1 MKDLA
6 NADKTIR
13 DTVKRVMHE
22 EGLTQ
27 AALAERLGVKQ
38 PSVADILSGRR
49 GRQPESLLNL
59 LDALGLEL
67 TVMPKAP
74 IATTPEPPAYLALAG
89 RFDDP
94 NSPGDISAR
103 HDHYIGEGLE
113 TEHTES
119 IAGER

>member
-1 MKDLA
+1 MSGPTDS
-6 NADKTIR
+6 DKAIR
-13 DTVKRVMHE
+13 DTVKRVMHK

-67 TVMPKAP
+67 TVTPKAP
-74 IATTPEPPAYLALAG
+74 TATTPEPPAYLALAG

-94 NSPGDISAR
+94 DSPGDVSAR

-113 TEHTES
+113 TEYTES
-119 IAGER
+119 TAGKR

>member
-1 MKDLA
+1 MQ
-6 NADKTIR
+6 
-13 DTVKRVMHE
+13 E
-22 EGLTQ
+22 EGVTQ

-59 LDALGLEL
+59 LGALGLEL
-67 TVMPKAP
+67 TVTLKASTP
-74 IATTPEPPAYLALAG
+74 ATPEPPAYLALAG

-94 NSPGDISAR
+94 ESPGDVSVR
-103 HDHYIGEGLE
+103 HDHYVGEGLE
-113 TEHTES
+113 AEHQES

>member
-1 MKDLA
+1 MSRLTDS
-6 NADKTIR
+6 DKAIR

-27 AALAERLGVKQ
+27 AALAQRLGVKQ

-67 TVMPKAP
+67 TVTPKAP
-74 IATTPEPPAYLALAG
+74 ATTTPEPPAYLVLAG

-94 NSPGDISAR
+94 NSPGDVSVR

-119 IAGER
+119 IAGKR

>member
-1 MKDLA
+1 MNELT
-6 NADKTIR
+6 NADKAIR

-67 TVMPKAP
+67 TVTPKTPTPA
-74 IATTPEPPAYLALAG
+74 APEPPAYLALAG

-94 NSPGDISAR
+94 NSPGDVSAR
-103 HDHYIGEGLE
+103 HDYYIGKGLE
-113 TEHTES
+113 TEHRES
-119 IAGER
+119 TAGKR